1 MQERKR
7 LWSWL
12 NDIDNKK
19 YNDLI
24 QSKPDIYDAESICV
38 PYSRMSNMF
47 NITFKSNILVTF
59 QDKYIRNLKN

>member
-24 QSKPDIYDAESICV
+24 QSKPDIYDTESIYV

>member
-24 QSKPDIYDAESICV
+24 QSKPDIYDAESIYV